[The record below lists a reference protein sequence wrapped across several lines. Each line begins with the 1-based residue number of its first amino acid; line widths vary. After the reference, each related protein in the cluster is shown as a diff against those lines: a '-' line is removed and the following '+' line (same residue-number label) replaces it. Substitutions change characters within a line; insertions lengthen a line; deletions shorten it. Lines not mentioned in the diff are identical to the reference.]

1 MDTATQ
7 QKSRIYRIATT
18 GVGIFVHL
26 IVCWVVLSI
35 GYLSIEPIQ
44 FIALVSLAAAG
55 FLAFIVAVMMEW
67 NLKLE
72 DPDMSL
78 GHMIWAVSIV
88 VMTTYFVEEMKP
100 LVALSGLAM
109 IVVGANRLTTKE
121 MTIFAIYG
129 LSLYVVTVFYKS
141 QFVSLSWIT
150 EAVVL
155 IAFGLVLVFGP
166 VLYRFEMS
174 MIENILINKNE
185 ELTTALGRI
194 SELAVRDELTG
205 VYNRRH
211 LLEVLAQQ
219 KAIADR
225 RKDYSFTICYVDL
238 DFFKRVNDKFGH
250 STGDHVLRTFAE
262 IASDLLREVDC
273 VARIGGEEFV
283 LVLGGTSQR
292 DALVATERLSERLQD
307 LQVSPIEPQYR
318 ITASIGVTGYRPAE
332 DVETTMERAD
342 KALYDA
348 KRTGR
353 NKVVIADSDQNVS
366 IV

>member
-1 MDTATQ
+1 
-7 QKSRIYRIATT
+7 
-18 GVGIFVHL
+18 
-26 IVCWVVLSI
+26 
-35 GYLSIEPIQ
+35 
-44 FIALVSLAAAG
+44 
-55 FLAFIVAVMMEW
+55 
-67 NLKLE
+67 
-72 DPDMSL
+72 
-78 GHMIWAVSIV
+78 MIWAVSV
-88 VMTTYFVEEMKP
+88 VIMTTYFVEEMKP

-121 MTIFAIYG
+121 LAIFSVY
-129 LSLYVVTVFYKS
+129 SLVLYMLTVFYKS

-174 MIENILINKNE
+174 MIENILLNKNE
-185 ELTTALGRI
+185 ELTTALSRI

-205 VYNRRH
+205 AFNRRH
-211 LLEVLAQQ
+211 LMDVLAQQ

-225 RKDYSFTICYVDL
+225 RKDYSFTLCYVDL

-250 STGDHVLRTFAE
+250 STGDQVLRMFSN
-262 IASDLLREVDC
+262 IASDILREVDC

-283 LVLGGTSQR
+283 LVLGGTSQG
-292 DALVATERLSERLQD
+292 DALMATERLVERLRD
-307 LQVSPIEPQYR
+307 MRVSPIEPHYR
-318 ITASIGVTGYRPAE
+318 ITASMGVTGYRPSE

-353 NKVVIADSDQNVS
+353 NKVVIADSGQNVPL
-366 IV
+366 V